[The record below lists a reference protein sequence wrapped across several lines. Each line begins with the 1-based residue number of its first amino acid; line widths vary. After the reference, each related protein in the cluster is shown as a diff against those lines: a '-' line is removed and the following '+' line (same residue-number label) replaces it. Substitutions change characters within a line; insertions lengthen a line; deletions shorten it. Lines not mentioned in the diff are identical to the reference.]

1 MRAETS
7 RDMLCGL
14 LALQTGLIDQ
24 TALVAAFHAWTLAK
38 GRPMADILVEHGA
51 LDAQA
56 RQLIEALTAKH
67 LELHGGDCDQS
78 LAAVSAGRSTRESLA
93 RICDP
98 DIEATLAHVGLASSR
113 DDDDSDRTPS
123 FSVGSVTTD
132 GQRFRVIRPHAK
144 GGLGAVFVARDG
156 ELNREVA
163 LKQILDQHADDP
175 TSRARFLNEAEIT
188 GGLEHPG
195 IVPVYGLGTYA
206 GGRPFYAMRFIRGDS
221 LKEAIAGFHGDE
233 TAKGDRS
240 ARSLALRKLLRRFTD
255 VCNAIDYAHGRGV
268 LHRDL
273 KPGNIIVGK
282 HGETLVVDWGLAK
295 ATGLAD
301 PAQAE
306 RALVPASASGSAETL
321 PGSALG
327 TPAYMSPEQAAGDL
341 DRIGPGSDVYSLGAT
356 LYCLLTGKPPFD
368 GDDIGQLLRAVQ
380 KGDFAPPRKIDAT
393 IDRTLEA
400 ICKKAMATTTDD
412 RYPSPRALAEDIDRW
427 MADEPVSAYPE
438 RLAERLAR
446 WMRRHRGLTQAA
458 GAALAAA
465 AIVAIVAAVLIDRS
479 RTETRA
485 QRDRAQANF
494 LRAEENFQLAKNAV
508 EDYLTRVS
516 EDTLLKAQDRQDLRE
531 LRKRLLEDA
540 LKYYEQFIRQRS
552 DHVKQQADL
561 AHAYSRVGMITEEIG
576 SKDQA
581 LVARKKALEL
591 FSKLSREQPGDTENR
606 HALASELS
614 QIGSI
619 QRDKGASEEAKASV
633 ARALQLF
640 QQLTRDNAQLP
651 AYRHGLARAH
661 NLIAI
666 IQTETGAPKAALESY
681 RQALAIMEV
690 VARENPSNIKFRS
703 LLATIVNNIGLV
715 LESLDDGRG
724 AIDSY
729 RRAVGIFEAL
739 AREDPSEPRWR
750 NMLAAAH
757 NDIGALRGRLDGP
770 VSGMPD
776 LRRAVEIHLA
786 VTRAHPSVSAFQDD
800 LARTYMNVAH
810 LEGKNG
816 DRPAALI
823 SMRLCLDVR
832 ASLAQGNPGVFWF
845 QNQLGSTHMN
855 IGSMQFEL
863 GEFADAVR
871 SFEQALAIE
880 EPLVR
885 KNPDKPVLAKTLGM
899 AAYRLGLTREA
910 QQRPALAVE
919 AMATAI
925 AHHRVAFERAPE
937 FPDYRHYLSD
947 DYHALAR
954 FERALN
960 RDREAAEAAR
970 ACLALWPDNPDELY
984 DVAGELACCASSAR
998 SRRGPDGT
1006 GSTPKTDDRAFADE
1020 AIAVIRKA
1028 ISAGF
1033 VDAKRLIRDPRF
1045 HALRPRG
1052 DFAEIVARLLDRSF
1066 PSEPIAR

>member
-1 MRAETS
+1 
-7 RDMLCGL
+7 MLCGL

-38 GRPMADILVEHGA
+38 GRPMAEILVEHGA
-51 LDAQA
+51 LDAQT
-56 RQLIEALTAKH
+56 RQLIDALTARH

-93 RICDP
+93 RISDP
-98 DIEATLAHVGLASSR
+98 DIEATLAHVGSASSR
-113 DDDDSDRTPS
+113 DEDDSDRTPS
-123 FSVGSVTTD
+123 FSVGSVTTN

-163 LKQILDQHADDP
+163 LKQILEQHADDP

-221 LKEAIAGFHGDE
+221 LKEAIAAFHGDE
-233 TAKGDRS
+233 TAKGDLS

-301 PAQAE
+301 PAQPE

-321 PGSALG
+321 PGSAMG
-327 TPAYMSPEQAAGDL
+327 TPAYMSPEQAAGNL

-393 IDRTLEA
+393 IDQALEA
-400 ICKKAMATTTDD
+400 ICKKAMATATDN
-412 RYPSPRALAEDIDRW
+412 RYPSARALAEDIDRW

-446 WMRRHRGLTQAA
+446 WMRRHKGLTQAA

-494 LRAEENFQLAKNAV
+494 QRAEENFQLAKSAV

-540 LKYYEQFIRQRS
+540 LKYYEHFIRQRG
-552 DHVKQQADL
+552 DDVKQRADL

-576 SKDQA
+576 SKDRA
-581 LVARKKALEL
+581 LVAREKALEL
-591 FSKLSREQPGDTENR
+591 FSKLSHERPEDTENR
-606 HALASELS
+606 HALANEYT

-619 QRDKGASEEAKASV
+619 QRDKGASEEARGSA

-640 QQLTRDNAQLP
+640 QQLLGDKPEVA
-651 AYRHGLARAH
+651 AYQHGLARAH
-661 NLIAI
+661 NLIAL

-681 RQALAIMEV
+681 RQALAIMEA
-690 VARENPSNIKFRS
+690 VARENPFNIKFRS

-715 LESLDDGRG
+715 QENLDDGRG

-739 AREDPSEPRWR
+739 AREEPSDPRWR

-757 NDIGALRGRLDGP
+757 NDVGALRGRLDGP
-770 VSGMPD
+770 ASGMPD
-776 LRRAVEIHLA
+776 LRRAVDIHLA

-823 SMRLCLDVR
+823 SMRLCLDLR
-832 ASLAQGNPGVFWF
+832 AALAQGNPGVFWF

-855 IGSMQFEL
+855 IGLMQFES
-863 GEFADAVR
+863 GEFAEAVR
-871 SFEQALAIE
+871 SFERALAIQ
-880 EPLVR
+880 EPLVKR
-885 KNPDKPVLAKTLGM
+885 NPDKPVLAKTLGM
-899 AAYRLGLTREA
+899 TAYRLGLTREA
-910 QQRPALAVE
+910 QRRPALAAE

-925 AHHRVAFERAPE
+925 VHHRAAFERGPE

-947 DYHALAR
+947 DYHAMAR
-954 FERALN
+954 LQRTLN
-960 RDREAAEAAR
+960 RQSEAAVAAR
-970 ACLALWPDNPDELY
+970 ACLPLCRDSPDQLY
-984 DVAGELACCASSAR
+984 EVAGELACCLNNSVQQTAR
-998 SRRGPDGT
+998 DPAGRLPG
-1006 GSTPKTDDRAFADE
+1006 TDDRALADE
-1020 AIAVIRKA
+1020 AITVLRNA
-1028 ISAGF
+1028 ISVGF
-1033 VDAKRLIRDPRF
+1033 TNAMQLIHDPRF
-1045 HALRPRG
+1045 DALRPRG
-1052 DFAEIVARLLDRSF
+1052 DFAEIVDRLLDRSF
-1066 PSEPIAR
+1066 PSEPIGA